1 MQDTSNDTPSVEE
14 ESTIVVED
22 GKVSDEKVISK
33 LEKLGVDISNTDEST
48 LSIMKELQ
56 KKALL
61 KEYGAKSI
69 AEEKNQLQKSFEA
82 EKAEKE
88 QTLLNIETQYREKLA
103 TEQARIAQ
111 TSDDGTAYFLE
122 IVKAD
127 SKQADIV
134 AKQMWYKNADDVLK
148 AINVQLEDIN
158 PSPTDMDIEKIKEEA
173 KKEAIAEFEK
183 MQAEKSKSSLKT
195 EAEKLIK
202 SKLAKVK
209 DDDLRKELEEDIWDS
224 LWDDP
229 KSIDRVEKKIKLAL
243 SSANE
248 SLSKDDPLTTK
259 VWKGG
264 GKWEGD
270 GGWEALVKDLWGMDE
285 KTMESLRNVTL

>member
-1 MQDTSNDTPSVEE
+1 MSPMQDTSTSTDVQEE
-14 ESTIVVED
+14 NAEVVED

-33 LEKLGVDISNTDEST
+33 LEKLGVDISKTDEST

-82 EKAEKE
+82 EKAEKDK
-88 QTLLNIETQYREKLA
+88 TLLNIETQYREKLA
-103 TEQARIAQ
+103 IEQARIAQ

-134 AKQMWYKNADDVLK
+134 AKQMGYNNAEDVLK
-148 AINVQLEDIN
+148 AINVQLDSN
-158 PSPTDMDIEKIKEEA
+158 PNLSDMDIDKIKEEA

-183 MQAEKSKSSLKT
+183 MQNEKSRSTLKT

-224 LWDDP
+224 L
-229 KSIDRVEKKIKLAL
+229 
-243 SSANE
+243 
-248 SLSKDDPLTTK
+248 
-259 VWKGG
+259 
-264 GKWEGD
+264 
-270 GGWEALVKDLWGMDE
+270 
-285 KTMESLRNVTL
+285 